1 MSTEVDARD
10 AYLAEAKRLAQL
22 HACEKALESL
32 KSDDAPDSEKTLHT
46 LMEHLRNQPEGYRL
60 LRSTTHEERSF
71 PEDATSDNG
80 NYYNTCCECG
90 RQFTGHKRR
99 IVCKVCIN
107 EKPMIA
113 AAQEGK

>member
-1 MSTEVDARD
+1 MSTDKVDARE

-46 LMEHLRNQPEGYRL
+46 LMEHLRTQPEGYVL
-60 LRSTTHEERSF
+60 VPVEPT
-71 PEDATSDNG
+71 DAMARAALSEALKNSVQING
-80 NYYNTCCECG
+80 CNYY
-90 RQFTGHKRR
+90 R
-99 IVCKVCIN
+99 V
-107 EKPMIA
+107 MIA